1 LKFFDEVDVLQRLQ
15 AGPIPEEIWI
25 PLSSQDVQAYFKNI
39 ALPKT
44 ADDEHRG
51 KLIARKNCPC
61 HLPSHFENLN
71 KCVLF
76 SPLKINYQSKSKTR
90 QGNANVKKKNETTW
104 FRSGLLDF
112 GFRIHQSNIGT
123 LTTRTREGGTWLW
136 WTSVQPKTQ
145 MIVCWAL
152 GKSNI

>member
-90 QGNANVKKKNETTW
+90 QGNAKGKKKNETT
-104 FRSGLLDF
+104 
-112 GFRIHQSNIGT
+112 
-123 LTTRTREGGTWLW
+123 
-136 WTSVQPKTQ
+136 
-145 MIVCWAL
+145 
-152 GKSNI
+152 

>member
-25 PLSSQDVQAYFKNI
+25 PLSSQDVHAYFKNI

-51 KLIARKNCPC
+51 NLIAKNK
-61 HLPSHFENLN
+61 LSLSFTVQLSNLN
-71 KCVLF
+71 KCGLF